1 MTQPIQEEP
10 WGREDYKQ
18 GWQLDREW
26 ENVTQGKK
34 KVSGTVVA
42 SIGGKD
48 AKEEE
53 DGDEE
58 TFLESIPFT
67 CVICKAS
74 YKEPIVT
81 RCGHYFCQPC
91 ALKGYRKDPTCAAC
105 GADTNGVFNSAKGLE
120 KLLEKK
126 SERAAKRRLAGTE
139 DGDEVSD
146 ENKGQR

>member
-1 MTQPIQEEP
+1 MKQPIQQEP

-26 ENVTQGKK
+26 EDVTRGKK

-42 SIGGKD
+42 SIDGKD

-58 TFLESIPFT
+58 TFLQSIPFT
-67 CVICKAS
+67 CIICKAS
-74 YKEPIVT
+74 CKEPIVT

-91 ALKGYRKDPTCAAC
+91 ALKRYRKDPTCAAC
-105 GADTNGVFNSAKGLE
+105 GADTNGVFNSAKRLE

-146 ENKGQR
+146 ENEGQQ